1 MSGLFYPR
9 LALRNLVK
17 NRSTYLPYL
26 LTGTVCVA
34 MYYIMQSISMNEGLM
49 QVPGA
54 AVALTIFWL
63 GTVVI
68 AIFCVIL
75 IFYTNSFLIKRRR
88 GEFGLYCVLAW
99 RSATWRWCCFSR
111 RCSPPCAAFFWAS
124 VWGRCCRSCCSWRF
138 CT

>member
-9 LALRNLVK
+9 LALRNLAK

-54 AVALTIFWL
+54 AVALAIFWL

-68 AIFCVIL
+68 GIFCVIL

-88 GEFGLYCVLAW
+88 VRPVLRAGHGKTP
-99 RSATWRWCCFSR
+99 RGAGAVF
-111 RCSPPCAAFFWAS
+111 
-124 VWGRCCRSCCSWRF
+124 
-138 CT
+138 